1 MKLLPDTVCEILES
15 GCGLT
20 IDASGS
26 LPETLKRYAAS
37 ARIGNAHLTLVNIAV
52 LRPDTMKEIGRQA
65 QGHVTI
71 DLVTKA

>member
-1 MKLLPDTVCEILES
+1 MTLRPDTVCQILES

-20 IDASGS
+20 VDASGS

-37 ARIGNAHLTLVNIAV
+37 ARIGNAHLTLVNIKV
-52 LRPDTMKEIGRQA
+52 LRPETMMEIGRQG
-65 QGHVTI
+65 QGHVTV